1 MKLHK
6 KDIKAAWHTRWTKP
20 QTAGQRNYWGK
31 MIIHFQNHFFGG
43 TQDYYFPQEKN
54 MYLLLERK
62 NGKVV
67 QTVLA
72 GGVELPARQG
82 AFILSAKEILFGELN
97 EIKESCPVSRCRRA
111 FKFYEKK
118 AVTETQ
124 PSTFCE
130 L

>member
-1 MKLHK
+1 
-6 KDIKAAWHTRWTKP
+6 
-20 QTAGQRNYWGK
+20 
-31 MIIHFQNHFFGG
+31 
-43 TQDYYFPQEKN
+43 

-111 FKFYEKK
+111 FKFYEKRQLLK
-118 AVTETQ
+118 
-124 PSTFCE
+124 PSP
-130 L
+130 LLSVSSKHYL

>member
-1 MKLHK
+1 
-6 KDIKAAWHTRWTKP
+6 
-20 QTAGQRNYWGK
+20 
-31 MIIHFQNHFFGG
+31 MIIHFQNYFFGG
-43 TQDYYFPQEKN
+43 TQDYYFPKEKN